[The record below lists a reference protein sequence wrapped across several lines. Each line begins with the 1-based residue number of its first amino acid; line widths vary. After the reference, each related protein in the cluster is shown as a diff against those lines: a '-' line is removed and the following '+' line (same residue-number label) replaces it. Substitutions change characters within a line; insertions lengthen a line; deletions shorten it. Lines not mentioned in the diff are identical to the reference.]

1 MQVNIGEKIKE
12 LRKRDGRKQEDVAN
26 ALGVTA
32 QAVSRWESN
41 GCYPD
46 MGMLPAIANYF
57 HVSID
62 SLFGYDN
69 DRDSRIKELT
79 MKVNR
84 YMVEH
89 DLYNSD
95 NTHII
100 ELLRS
105 SLEEFPGEPELLRL
119 LALSL
124 AAQGEQVAEKPNP
137 YLTEAANVLE
147 GLLKENN
154 SVISQLLYIYTS
166 MGDYDKAE
174 KKAQEQPSI
183 QTCREVL
190 LASINEGKKSPYDGK
205 KQKKY
210 LGEVILILLH
220 ELEFYLD
227 KAVAGNDKLNHSKEG
242 LELLV
247 AVRKLYEKLFAE
259 DNYGEFHSDLC
270 MLHLSCAWIAARIPD
285 YDSVASFFDSAYH
298 HYTKYEKIMQERR
311 NNGYPDKCF
320 SAPLL
325 EEAETGSVPIVI
337 CRMDYFKGLIA
348 SLPENIKAEIF
359 NNPQYALLR
368 E

>member
-12 LRKRDGRKQEDVAN
+12 LRKRDGRKQEDLAN

-46 MGMLPAIANYF
+46 MSLLPAIANYF

-69 DRDSRIKELT
+69 DRDLRIKELT

-84 YMVEH
+84 YFVEH
-89 DLYNSD
+89 NLYNSD
-95 NTHII
+95 NTPVI

-124 AAQGEQVAEKPNP
+124 AAQGEQEAEKPNP
-137 YLTEAANVLE
+137 YLTEAANIFE
-147 GLLKENN
+147 GVLKENN
-154 SVISQLLYIYTS
+154 SVINQLLFIYTS
-166 MGDYDKAE
+166 MGDYAKAE
-174 KKAQEQPSI
+174 KKAQEQPSM

-190 LASINEGKKSPYDGK
+190 LASIDEGRKSPCDGK
-205 KQKKY
+205 KQEKY
-210 LGEVILILLH
+210 LGEVILTLLH
-220 ELEFYLD
+220 ELELFLN

-242 LELLV
+242 LELLTEV
-247 AVRKLYEKLFAE
+247 QKLYEKLFAG
-259 DNYGEFHSDLC
+259 DDYGDFHSDLC
-270 MLHLSCAWIAARIPD
+270 MLNLNCARIAARIPD

-298 HYTKYEKIMQERR
+298 HYTEHEKMMQERR

-325 EEAETGSVPIVI
+325 EEAGTGSVPIVI
-337 CRMDYFKGLIA
+337 CRMDYFKDLID
-348 SLPENIKAEIF
+348 SLPENIKARIIS
-359 NNPQYALLR
+359 NPKYALLK